1 MKKCDKCSTM
11 FGGFIEYAHHRC
23 YTLKEWNRFNKVQKD
38 TQGKFT
44 IPYNGYNFNHYSYLE
59 KRHEMLKKIG
69 PCCINEVSNSTVCE
83 NCEKYD
89 EVEKKYPSTPRSL
102 DTITGQEI
110 LLSRHEIILIDFE
123 PKWTRWYHAFTA
135 VVNQKNVDK
144 SISSFNKAVNAFSGG
159 MGDGKTQS
167 KQDKKNH
174 NVIFG
179 KSSKKSNDVLF
190 GKSSKKSNDVL
201 FGKSSKNNHDT
212 LFGKSSKNNHDTLFG
227 KSSKNNHDALFG
239 KSKSKRKSKKSNS
252 LNIWGD
258 DNKTSL
264 F

>member
-1 MKKCDKCSTM
+1 MKYVKHM
-11 FGGFIEYAHHRC
+11 
-23 YTLKEWNRFNKVQKD
+23 TLKEWNRFNKVQKNSNGIF
-38 TQGKFT
+38 TPPGKD
-44 IPYNGYNFNHYSYLE
+44 YNFRNHATGKMEALQS
-59 KRHEMLKKIG
+59 
-69 PCCINEVSNSTVCE
+69 
-83 NCEKYD
+83 
-89 EVEKKYPSTPRSL
+89 
-102 DTITGQEI
+102 ITGQEI
-110 LLSRHEIILIDFE
+110 LLSKYKIILTGYE
-123 PKWTRWYHAFTA
+123 PKWTRRYHAFTA

-159 MGDGKTQS
+159 MGNGKTQS

-174 NVIFG
+174 DVIFGRSSKKSNDVLFG

-201 FGKSSKNNHDT
+201 FGKSSKNNHDA
-212 LFGKSSKNNHDTLFG
+212 LFG

-252 LNIWGD
+252 LSIWNDDKPKKLKRKSKKSNSLSIWGD
-258 DNKTSL
+258 DNRTPL

>member
-1 MKKCDKCSTM
+1 M

-23 YTLKEWNRFNKVQKD
+23 YTLKEWNRFNKIQKNSD
-38 TQGKFT
+38 GVFTPPGNDYQFRNHATGKMEALQ
-44 IPYNGYNFNHYSYLE
+44 S
-59 KRHEMLKKIG
+59 
-69 PCCINEVSNSTVCE
+69 
-83 NCEKYD
+83 
-89 EVEKKYPSTPRSL
+89 
-102 DTITGQEI
+102 ITGQEI
-110 LLSRHEIILIDFE
+110 LLSKYKIILIGFE

-190 GKSSKKSNDVL
+190 GKSSK
-201 FGKSSKNNHDT
+201 
-212 LFGKSSKNNHDTLFG
+212 
-227 KSSKNNHDALFG
+227 NNHDALFG

>member
-1 MKKCDKCSTM
+1 MKYVKHM
-11 FGGFIEYAHHRC
+11 
-23 YTLKEWNRFNKVQKD
+23 TLKEWNRFNKIQKNSD
-38 TQGKFT
+38 GVFTPPGNDYQFRNHATGKMEALQ
-44 IPYNGYNFNHYSYLE
+44 S
-59 KRHEMLKKIG
+59 
-69 PCCINEVSNSTVCE
+69 
-83 NCEKYD
+83 
-89 EVEKKYPSTPRSL
+89 
-102 DTITGQEI
+102 ITGQEI

-135 VVNQKNVDK
+135 IVNQKNVDK

-190 GKSSKKSNDVL
+190 GKSSK
-201 FGKSSKNNHDT
+201 
-212 LFGKSSKNNHDTLFG
+212 NNHDTLFG